1 MLEPITQKAWPF
13 VGYGTKKKSPHR
25 KMEGLQKKAAAYS
38 MTARYCKR
46 SEAGSDAGTNHA
58 IGVHSMTAHGH

>member
-25 KMEGLQKKAAAYS
+25 KMKCFQKKAAAYS
-38 MTARYCKR
+38 MTARCCKR
-46 SEAGSDAGTNHA
+46 SEAGTEAGTNQA
-58 IGVHSMTAHGH
+58 EGVAFCWI